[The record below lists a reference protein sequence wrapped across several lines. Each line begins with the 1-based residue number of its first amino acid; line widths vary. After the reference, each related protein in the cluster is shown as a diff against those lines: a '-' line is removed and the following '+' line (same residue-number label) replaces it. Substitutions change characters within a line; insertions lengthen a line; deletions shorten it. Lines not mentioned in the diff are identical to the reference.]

1 MKGRVLLISI
11 VIVASIL
18 VYSQIKFYESMGN
31 IKKTI
36 GATKQTNILTAQE
49 TINQKIDNVKE
60 EVTILKQ

>member
-1 MKGRVLLISI
+1 VKGRVLLISI